1 MLSASWDQND
11 IYTPTL
17 TLFSDRDLPLHTLV
31 LFTYHESCRRFH
43 WRFDRLLLRR
53 FDRLL
58 LRLPAPLHVSE
69 TQISRM
75 EEYLQYMKTLRSH
88 MNDVED
94 QAAKISVEE
103 QTQITTIQTLKNEI
117 DLAKSETKRLKEDSD
132 LMMKAKG
139 HICSQILERRSKIA
153 LLEND
158 SSTLSQALQ
167 LIQQEKANLSTKLVE
182 KRTSYGMTEEE
193 INTNL
198 KEQQDWLNSYKSS
211 SEVIDCTSNTSA
223 GGHFDAKTLVTSRNH
238 CEFQDDKKFDV
249 AKAKFDKLTQMRS
262 ELASEHHKVK
272 ESLEKLKGRIDN
284 FKPELRD
291 MASETLK
298 EELQALI
305 SDKSG
310 EIEYQESMQN
320 QIDTIKGI
328 SHMIKCGCGEEYK
341 VELDLCL

>member
-1 MLSASWDQND
+1 
-11 IYTPTL
+11 
-17 TLFSDRDLPLHTLV
+17 
-31 LFTYHESCRRFH
+31 
-43 WRFDRLLLRR
+43 
-53 FDRLL
+53 
-58 LRLPAPLHVSE
+58 
-69 TQISRM
+69 
-75 EEYLQYMKTLRSH
+75 

-117 DLAKSETKRLKEDSD
+117 DLAKSETKRLKEDCD

-139 HICSQILERRSKIA
+139 HICCQILERRSKIG

-158 SSTLSQALQ
+158 SSTLSQTLQ
-167 LIQQEKANLSTKLVE
+167 LIQQEKANLLTKLVE

-223 GGHFDAKTLVTSRNH
+223 GHFDAKTLVTSRN
-238 CEFQDDKKFDV
+238 QDDAYNDTINKFD
-249 AKAKFDKLTQMRS
+249 AATTKLDKFTQMRS
-262 ELASEHHKVK
+262 ELASEHLKVK
-272 ESLEKLKGRIDN
+272 ESLEKLKGRMDN
-284 FKPELRD
+284 FKPELWD
-291 MASETLK
+291 MASENLE

-310 EIEYQESMQN
+310 EIEYHESMQN
-320 QIDTIKGI
+320 QINTIKGL
-328 SHMIKCGCGEEYK
+328 SHMVKCGCGEEYK
-341 VELDLCL
+341 VEVDLCL